1 MASSKAILDKP
12 KGLQESPLHQFLQDY
27 QVSKGEPFNFTYM
40 AKPFGL
46 FMVPEEK
53 YEALYKA
60 YTDTL
65 NAGVVPRLTEKQ
77 GLAPFGFQVLK

>member
-46 FMVPEEK
+46 FM
-53 YEALYKA
+53 ALYKA

-65 NAGVVPRLTEKQ
+65 NAGVVPPLTEKQ